1 MASRITIFSLV
12 KAFRVLEL
20 VSSSTS
26 GYTLTELVRHL
37 KISMGAAQRITNT
50 LLDLGYLYKEPK
62 TKIFRLTPKFLSF
75 GSPFLSQSEIRD
87 ISLKFMRQLNEELN
101 EVVNLGVM
109 MNDEEIVYIDRV
121 DSSTHIVSAN
131 IRAGSRRPI
140 HLNSI
145 GKVILAHLP
154 ETDQK
159 RILDNISFEK
169 YPSKTLRN
177 RRELEDQLRTIRR
190 QGYSAGKSE
199 LYDDIYAIAVPILN
213 HHGVAVA
220 GLNVVIPLSRAS
232 KSEIQN
238 RYIPR
243 LLEAGRAASEA
254 FGSVTSKRPTKRQVV
269 RRRKRG

>member
-1 MASRITIFSLV
+1 
-12 KAFRVLEL
+12 
-20 VSSSTS
+20 
-26 GYTLTELVRHL
+26 
-37 KISMGAAQRITNT
+37 
-50 LLDLGYLYKEPK
+50 
-62 TKIFRLTPKFLSF
+62 
-75 GSPFLSQSEIRD
+75 
-87 ISLKFMRQLNEELN
+87 MRQLNEELN

>member
-1 MASRITIFSLV
+1 MVSRITIFSLV

-20 VSSSTS
+20 VSKSNS
-26 GYTLTELVRHL
+26 GYTLTELVRYL

-75 GSPFLSQSEIRD
+75 GSAFLSQSEIRD
-87 ISLKFMRQLNEELN
+87 ITLQFMRQLSEELD

-109 MNDEEIVYIDRV
+109 MNDEEIVYIDRI
-121 DSSTHIVSAN
+121 DNSSHIVSAN

-154 ETDQK
+154 EPDQK
-159 RILDNISFEK
+159 RILDNISFAK
-169 YPSKTLRN
+169 NPSKTFQN
-177 RRELEDQLRTIRR
+177 RKELEEQLKVIRK

-199 LYDDIYAIAVPILN
+199 LYDDIYAIAVPLLN

-232 KSEIQN
+232 KSEINN

-243 LLEAGRAASEA
+243 LVEAGREASEA
-254 FGSVTSKRPTKRQVV
+254 FGNVTASRPTKRKVV
-269 RRRKRG
+269 RKKKKG